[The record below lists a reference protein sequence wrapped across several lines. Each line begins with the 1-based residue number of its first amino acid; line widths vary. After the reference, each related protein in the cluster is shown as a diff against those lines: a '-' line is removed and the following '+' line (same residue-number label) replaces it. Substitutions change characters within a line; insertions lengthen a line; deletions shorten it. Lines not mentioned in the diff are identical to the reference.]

1 MSHSLLP
8 RVGASKDCG
17 EKDPLSLCF
26 LQTDSEIGV
35 DQWSQSRGSTLVQD
49 CAKLQVESCVGEHE
63 LLVHLQTET
72 KESAGPKLE
81 SING

>member
-1 MSHSLLP
+1 MLLP
-8 RVGASKDCG
+8 GVGSSKDCG

-26 LQTDSEIGV
+26 LQTDSEIGLEEWT
-35 DQWSQSRGSTLVQD
+35 QNRGSTTLQD
-49 CAKLQVESCVGEHE
+49 SDKLQVETSVGELQ

-81 SING
+81 SIHG

>member
-8 RVGASKDCG
+8 RIGSSKDCG
-17 EKDPLSLCF
+17 EKDPLSLCCM
-26 LQTDSEIGV
+26 LTDFEIGLEM
-35 DQWSQSRGSTLVQD
+35 WSQDQGATTVQNS
-49 CAKLQVESCVGEHE
+49 AKLQVESCVGEHE

-81 SING
+81 